1 MALTKVSTDGVKDDA
16 ITSGKIPAN
25 AVGASEL
32 ADNAVDTNA
41 IANNAVTAG
50 KTSGVAT
57 TINNNAD
64 NRVITGSGT
73 ANTLNGESQLT
84 YNGTLKN
91 SVAAE
96 NGTIAQFELSGQA
109 NNPALLIKA
118 DESDQQITFRA
129 GASTST
135 YPSVAFNMGTVGDAV
150 IINSSGK
157 VNIGDTQM
165 SSNLLNIEDGTAAA
179 IDFASHGTGG
189 DTAYIGVK
197 KSTGGGLTF
206 GISNRDFIFKTGAT
220 YSNGTTFDSGLERMR
235 IDSSGKV
242 GIGNSSPSFTLDTRR
257 ASEDALRL
265 GNTSETGHAS
275 HNVKVAAGNT
285 YYQNLKFNT
294 SDVKFE
300 TYNGSSLGERV
311 RIRKTGGI
319 TFNGDSAD
327 ANALDDYEEGTWTPV
342 IQGTGSNNSKNYV
355 TQTAHYTK
363 VGRLVTVSYRI
374 AWNNKSAD
382 SGTAIISGLPFV
394 INESTASGGAFV
406 GNNLD
411 FPANTV
417 VATTETAES
426 QQYVYI
432 LVGFD
437 SGTWDNPSTSFFQSS
452 GNIRGQFHYITNA

>member
-96 NGTIAQFELSGQA
+96 NGTIAQFELSGQT

-150 IINSSGK
+150 II
-157 VNIGDTQM
+157 
-165 SSNLLNIEDGTAAA
+165 
-179 IDFASHGTGG
+179 
-189 DTAYIGVK
+189 
-197 KSTGGGLTF
+197 
-206 GISNRDFIFKTGAT
+206 
-220 YSNGTTFDSGLERMR
+220 
-235 IDSSGKV
+235 DSSGKV
-242 GIGNSSPSFTLDTRR
+242 GIGKDNPSFLLEVKGATNDTIRLNHSGET
-257 ASEDALRL
+257 AS
-265 GNTSETGHAS
+265 GS
-275 HNVKVAAGNT
+275 HDVKIVAGGSH
-285 YYQNLKFNT
+285 YQNIH
-294 SDVKFE
+294 FE
-300 TYNGSSLGERV
+300 GSNIFYKTYNGSSVGERF
-311 RIRKTGGI
+311 RIRSTGGV
-319 TFNGDSAD
+319 TFNGDTAD
-327 ANALDDYEEGTWTPV
+327 ANALDDYEEGTFTPSIILGATSISYT
-342 IQGTGSNNSKNYV
+342 IQRGS
-355 TQTAHYTK
+355 YTK
-363 VGRLVTVSYRI
+363 IGDLVEFQIDLYM
-374 AWNNKSAD
+374 
-382 SGTAIISGLPFV
+382 SGTADGNYIRIGNLPFTSA
-394 INESTASGGAFV
+394 NQATQAFGGAFLNYSQGAFGSIGDRTV
-406 GNNLD
+406 FHIVSQNTYMQIYNAVTGN
-411 FPANTV
+411 V
-417 VATTETAES
+417 V
-426 QQYVYI
+426 
-432 LVGFD
+432 
-437 SGTWDNPSTSFFQSS
+437 SGTSTGVALFNNKEICLT
-452 GNIRGQFHYITNA
+452 GIYKVL

>member
-96 NGTIAQFELSGQA
+96 NGTIAQFELSGQT

-150 IINSSGK
+150 II
-157 VNIGDTQM
+157 
-165 SSNLLNIEDGTAAA
+165 
-179 IDFASHGTGG
+179 
-189 DTAYIGVK
+189 
-197 KSTGGGLTF
+197 
-206 GISNRDFIFKTGAT
+206 
-220 YSNGTTFDSGLERMR
+220 
-235 IDSSGKV
+235 DSSGKV
-242 GIGNSSPSFTLDTRR
+242 GIGKDNPSFLLEVKGATNDTIRLNHSGET
-257 ASEDALRL
+257 AS
-265 GNTSETGHAS
+265 GS
-275 HNVKVAAGNT
+275 HDVKIVAGGSH
-285 YYQNLKFNT
+285 YQNIH
-294 SDVKFE
+294 FE
-300 TYNGSSLGERV
+300 GSNIFYKTYNGSSVGERF
-311 RIRKTGGI
+311 RIRSTGGI
-319 TFNGDSAD
+319 TFNGDTAD
-327 ANALDDYEEGTWTPV
+327 ANALDDYEEGTFTPSIILGATSISYT
-342 IQGTGSNNSKNYV
+342 IQRGS
-355 TQTAHYTK
+355 YTK
-363 VGRLVTVSYRI
+363 IGDLVEFQIDLYM
-374 AWNNKSAD
+374 
-382 SGTAIISGLPFV
+382 SGTADGNYIRIGNLPFTSA
-394 INESTASGGAFV
+394 NQATQAFGGAFLNYSQGAFGSIGDRTV
-406 GNNLD
+406 FHIVSQNTYMQIYNAVTGN
-411 FPANTV
+411 V
-417 VATTETAES
+417 V
-426 QQYVYI
+426 
-432 LVGFD
+432 
-437 SGTWDNPSTSFFQSS
+437 SGTSTGVALFNNKEICLT
-452 GNIRGQFHYITNA
+452 GIYKVL

>member
-96 NGTIAQFELSGQA
+96 NGTIAQFELSGQT

-150 IINSSGK
+150 II
-157 VNIGDTQM
+157 
-165 SSNLLNIEDGTAAA
+165 
-179 IDFASHGTGG
+179 
-189 DTAYIGVK
+189 
-197 KSTGGGLTF
+197 
-206 GISNRDFIFKTGAT
+206 
-220 YSNGTTFDSGLERMR
+220 
-235 IDSSGKV
+235 DSSGKV
-242 GIGNSSPSFTLDTRR
+242 GIGKDNPVFLLEVKGATNDTIRLNHSGET
-257 ASEDALRL
+257 AS
-265 GNTSETGHAS
+265 GS
-275 HNVKVAAGNT
+275 HDVKIVAGGSH
-285 YYQNLKFNT
+285 YQNIH
-294 SDVKFE
+294 FE
-300 TYNGSSLGERV
+300 GSNIFYKTYNGSSVGERF
-311 RIRKTGGI
+311 RIRSTGGI
-319 TFNGDSAD
+319 TFNGDTAD
-327 ANALDDYEEGTWTPV
+327 ANALDDYEEGTWTPDFNANISESNV
-342 IQGTGSNNSKNYV
+342 SSRYVKIGRSVTAQFYVNIAGSFGGAAGASD
-355 TQTAHYTK
+355 TS
-363 VGRLVTVSYRI
+363 L
-374 AWNNKSAD
+374 
-382 SGTAIISGLPFV
+382 IISGLPYAADTNAFHLGV
-394 INESTASGGAFV
+394 IDVGNGGAAGAYLRVSGGSSTMSV
-406 GNNLD
+406 
-411 FPANTV
+411 
-417 VATTETAES
+417 
-426 QQYVYI
+426 
-432 LVGFD
+432 LVG
-437 SGTWDNPSTSFFQSS
+437 SGSVGTPRTHLR
-452 GNIRGQFHYITNA
+452 GNTIGTGDYVIGSITYQTA